1 MAARPFLDTNVL
13 IYAFT
18 SGDVRHEQA
27 ASLVE
32 SGGVVSV
39 QVLNEF
45 ANVARRKLG
54 RDWNEIKQG
63 LDDLGRLLDDPL
75 PLTLDL
81 HRDGLDIARRYGC
94 QLYDALILAAAR
106 KAGCQVLLTEDMQD
120 GQTIDGVVIR
130 NPFVGAGSA

>member
-1 MAARPFLDTNVL
+1 MAVRPFLDTNVL
-13 IYAFT
+13 VYAFT
-18 SGDVRHEQA
+18 SGDARHGRA
-27 ASLVE
+27 AALVE
-32 SGGVVSV
+32 AGGIVSV

-54 RDWNEIKQG
+54 RDWNDIEQA
-63 LDDLGRLLDDPL
+63 LDDLGTLLEDPL
-75 PLTLDL
+75 PITLDL
-81 HRDGLDIARRYGC
+81 QRDGLDIARRYGC

-106 KAGCQVLLTEDMQD
+106 KAGCQMLLTEDMQD

>member
-13 IYAFT
+13 VYAFT
-18 SGDVRHEQA
+18 PGDARHGPA
-27 ASLVE
+27 AALVE

-54 RDWNEIKQG
+54 RDWNEIQQA
-63 LDDLGRLLDDPL
+63 LDDLGTLLDDPL
-75 PLTLDL
+75 PITLDL

-94 QLYDALILAAAR
+94 QLHDALILAAAR
-106 KAGCQVLLTEDMQD
+106 KAGCQMLLTEDMQD
-120 GQTIDGVVIR
+120 GQTIDGVVVR
-130 NPFVGAGSA
+130 NPFIGAGSA

>member
-18 SGDVRHEQA
+18 SGDARHGRA
-27 ASLVE
+27 AALIE

-54 RDWNEIKQG
+54 RDWAEIEQA
-63 LDDLGRLLDDPL
+63 LDDLGTLLDDPL
-75 PLTLDL
+75 PLTRDL

-94 QLYDALILAAAR
+94 QLYDALIVAAAR
-106 KAGCQVLLTEDMQD
+106 KAGCQMLLTEDMQH
-120 GQTIDGVVIR
+120 GQTIDGIVIC